1 VSTATLNG
9 KTAIVTGGGQG
20 MGRTMALGLVRAGVR
35 VAIVDLDDGAL
46 RGAAREAR
54 GARQDGA
61 FQTIVPVVYDPHS
74 MEKYMN
80 KLAAP
85 VPLSHCHLVDARER
99 RRSTESS
106 RSAVRFTPQ
115 QSHALQKPKVR
126 PDVVQWIQAKGI
138 AKVGVQL
145 SGQWELDPELS
156 PDARL
161 AQRQAIANAQQGL
174 IAALVGTRH
183 KVISR
188 SSIGPFLSLEVGP
201 DALAVLEHSQL
212 VKDVYLE
219 EALVRP
225 QLSES
230 VPHIGGN
237 QAWVGGFDG
246 TGQVV
251 VVIDTGVDGNHPF
264 LTGKVFAEACF
275 SSGGNCPNGETS
287 QTGSGAGVH
296 CTYAPDPLNCWH
308 GTHVAGIVA
317 GQGTA
322 FSGVARGCPS
332 LC

>member
-1 VSTATLNG
+1 
-9 KTAIVTGGGQG
+9 
-20 MGRTMALGLVRAGVR
+20 
-35 VAIVDLDDGAL
+35 
-46 RGAAREAR
+46 
-54 GARQDGA
+54 
-61 FQTIVPVVYDPHS
+61 
-74 MEKYMN
+74 MN

-212 VKDVYLE
+212 VKGLSRRSAGRTS
-219 EALVRP
+219 AL
-225 QLSES
+225 
-230 VPHIGGN
+230 
-237 QAWVGGFDG
+237 
-246 TGQVV
+246 
-251 VVIDTGVDGNHPF
+251 
-264 LTGKVFAEACF
+264 GKRAA
-275 SSGGNCPNGETS
+275 
-287 QTGSGAGVH
+287 H
-296 CTYAPDPLNCWH
+296 RW
-308 GTHVAGIVA
+308 
-317 GQGTA
+317 
-322 FSGVARGCPS
+322 
-332 LC
+332 

>member
-1 VSTATLNG
+1 
-9 KTAIVTGGGQG
+9 
-20 MGRTMALGLVRAGVR
+20 
-35 VAIVDLDDGAL
+35 
-46 RGAAREAR
+46 
-54 GARQDGA
+54 
-61 FQTIVPVVYDPHS
+61 
-74 MEKYMN
+74 
-80 KLAAP
+80 
-85 VPLSHCHLVDARER
+85 
-99 RRSTESS
+99 
-106 RSAVRFTPQ
+106 
-115 QSHALQKPKVR
+115 
-126 PDVVQWIQAKGI
+126 VQWIQAKGI

-275 SSGGNCPNGETS
+275 SSGGNCPNGENVSDRFGRRCPLHLCSRPLELLAWDPCCRYRGWPRDRIFWRGEGMS
-287 QTGSGAGVH
+287 QSL
-296 CTYAPDPLNCWH
+296 LNLRSED
-308 GTHVAGIVA
+308 VK
-317 GQGTA
+317 
-322 FSGVARGCPS
+322 SRYLGVA
-332 LC
+332 